1 MKIIWI
7 LGVYMCVL
15 LPFASCEH
23 LYLQLIKDLYKS
35 FENIIMKMDQF
46 KIMQCRRDLG
56 RYRAY
61 KYLLHNFTGPMN
73 NMWLGA
79 GVPEPSIRR
88 MRLQTKMV
96 GVEGNEYYTK
106 FPRLYEFRNENRL
119 VRALYYSVRYWN
131 LRRWNCSEAALR
143 HVKSIAPLIP
153 EVNLTLAFPIF
164 NEFTSVVTTPY
175 VRPNRTT
182 LPWKYGLEKL
192 ARRQN
197 ATNGTTKFPR
207 RKLTLHMMYGYS
219 GVFREFW
226 KTDPRL
232 APRYATGAEMPIWG
246 TPPPEYSRLLV
257 TVNPPKQR
265 KSGRWTRPKNRTRPV
280 WATGRKTRNRTHP
293 RARGSGTLSR
303 TEVSFRNGTSAFADF
318 RLESVTLGW
327 TRRYYGRQWN
337 STGIERRKLFKCIP
351 QVPLPWWPMT
361 TVYNPWF
368 NLPVMSDIDYE
379 SLRHSGE

>member
-1 MKIIWI
+1 
-7 LGVYMCVL
+7 
-15 LPFASCEH
+15 
-23 LYLQLIKDLYKS
+23 
-35 FENIIMKMDQF
+35 
-46 KIMQCRRDLG
+46 
-56 RYRAY
+56 
-61 KYLLHNFTGPMN
+61 
-73 NMWLGA
+73 
-79 GVPEPSIRR
+79 
-88 MRLQTKMV
+88 
-96 GVEGNEYYTK
+96 
-106 FPRLYEFRNENRL
+106 
-119 VRALYYSVRYWN
+119 
-131 LRRWNCSEAALR
+131 
-143 HVKSIAPLIP
+143 
-153 EVNLTLAFPIF
+153 
-164 NEFTSVVTTPY
+164 
-175 VRPNRTT
+175 
-182 LPWKYGLEKL
+182 
-192 ARRQN
+192 
-197 ATNGTTKFPR
+197 
-207 RKLTLHMMYGYS
+207 MMYGYS
-219 GVFREFW
+219 GVFRQFW

-257 TVNPPKQR
+257 TVNPPRQR

-293 RARGSGTLSR
+293 RARGSTRSGTLSR